1 MNLSIITVSWNVKD
15 KLRACVKSVFENK
28 GVLEIEY
35 FVVDNASRDGTVE
48 MLVREFPQVRVIAN
62 VENKGF
68 ARANNQAISVSTGEF
83 VLLLNPDM
91 RVLPET
97 LARMVAWM
105 RGHPRAGVASGK
117 LLDEQGN
124 LNTEALPRRFPGFFD
139 QAAIMLKVPHLFP
152 CVLDHYLWRD
162 FDAEKEQKVDSV
174 RGSFFMIRREVLEK
188 LKGLDDRYFIW
199 FEEVDFCKQVWN
211 AGFEVWYVPSVMCV
225 DYIGQSFKQQTG
237 MWRQK
242 QFTKSMVQ
250 YFEKWHPG
258 VCAFAL
264 RLLRPLALFLTWIFI
279 KLKI

>member
-15 KLRACVKSVFENK
+15 KLRECIASVFEHRGN
-28 GVLEIEY
+28 LEIEY
-35 FVVDNASRDGTVE
+35 CVVDNASRDGTVE
-48 MLVREFPQVRVIAN
+48 MLAREFPQVRVIAN
-62 VENKGF
+62 TENKGF
-68 ARANNQAISVSTGEF
+68 ARANNQAISVSIGEF

-97 LARMVAWM
+97 LPRMVAWM
-105 RGHPRAGVASGK
+105 RAHPRVGVASAK
-117 LLDEQGN
+117 LLDEQGH

-139 QAAIMLKVPHLFP
+139 QAAIMLKVPHLFAGI
-152 CVLDHYLWRD
+152 LDRYLWRD

-188 LKGLDDRYFIW
+188 LKGLDERYFIW
-199 FEEVDFCKQVWN
+199 FEEVDFCKQAWN
-211 AGFEVWYVPSVMCV
+211 AGFEVWYVPSVTCV
-225 DYIGQSFKQQTG
+225 DYIGQSFKQQPG

-258 VCAFAL
+258 AAAL
-264 RLLRPLALFLTWIFI
+264 VLKLLRPLALFLTWIFI